1 MDSELDYIQKD
12 FRNLEGLYSPE
23 FNRDWNLELPSSN
36 QVIADLGD
44 QLFVTAGA
52 SYSNEQMNHI
62 SYQFQHLNFSER
74 FNGNRHILYANLAF
88 NSFKFRTNTSL
99 LNTDGAQS
107 KSTFFRLLSELKYD
121 SKMIWPGVKFSTE
134 QNEITQLPSNILDLK
149 SKRFTAYEAFV
160 GVGDSTKVFVK
171 AGYIKR
177 LNDSVQNNTL
187 KRINSSDTY
196 YLNAQI
202 VQNQNS
208 NLRTYLNY
216 SILHPKDQQ
225 RAQQK
230 TLNSILS
237 YDQKFAQNLVQWQT
251 VYETSSGR
259 LTQQD
264 FTYVAVE
271 PGQGSYVWSVSYT
284 HLTLPTILLV

>member
-1 MDSELDYIQKD
+1 
-12 FRNLEGLYSPE
+12 
-23 FNRDWNLELPSSN
+23 
-36 QVIADLGD
+36 
-44 QLFVTAGA
+44 
-52 SYSNEQMNHI
+52 
-62 SYQFQHLNFSER
+62 
-74 FNGNRHILYANLAF
+74 
-88 NSFKFRTNTSL
+88 
-99 LNTDGAQS
+99 
-107 KSTFFRLLSELKYD
+107 
-121 SKMIWPGVKFSTE
+121 MIWPGVKFSTE

-149 SKRFTAYEAFV
+149 SHRFTAYEAFV

-208 NLRTYLNY
+208 NLRTYVNY
-216 SILHPKDQQ
+216 RILRPEDQQ

-230 TLNSILS
+230 TLNSRLS

-259 LTQQD
+259 LPQQD

-271 PGQGSYVWSVSYT
+271 PGQGSYVWFDYNNNGIQELEEFEVAQFQDQATYIRVLLPNQLYIRT
-284 HLTLPTILLV
+284 HQNRLSQTLTFDPIQWSGSKNKTKSFWAHFYNQTTFLIDRKQRNE